1 MQSLRSYL
9 EKLSEVLP
17 DQLMAVRQPV
27 NYNYE
32 ITSYVLKAEKQGANP
47 ALIFEKVGDCATPL
61 LINLFGNVERVF
73 LILNNRQ
80 TKGNRLDF
88 YKKWNELIYEKTLP
102 IMVGKGPVKEV
113 IYEGGD
119 VDLSMLPIPKFYEQ
133 DGGRYITAGLLVAR
147 NPVNPEELNLTY
159 SRMQLKDRDRL
170 SLSLHSRGHTWQYL
184 ERAKAAKRPLEAA
197 VIIGAHPSLYLAA
210 AAKIVDE
217 YQLAGTLLREPLE
230 LVQCETIDIPV
241 PSQAEIVLEGEI
253 RLENEDEGPFTEY
266 TGYISGRSTRNLF
279 QVSSMMM
286 RRDAIFL
293 AVAPSNS
300 SEHLLLSGLPKQA
313 RIFQAVNTYT
323 HAPVLK
329 DIIWPL
335 SGTHFVCLIS
345 LRESANLLPGLA
357 KQLGLLL
364 LGLDHYVKIVA
375 MFPPEIEV
383 SNLESVFK
391 AIASKCDFKDGSD
404 VEILNGVYSHL
415 LDPSSKI
422 AGLSSKMIIDVSKP
436 AEDTRIEEESV
447 TVKRLKLSD
456 IVVHY
461 AFLSDGDPR
470 FCAIQVG
477 SKVGDL
483 KRILDEEEFK
493 ESRLFVCVDEDID
506 ILDCRQILWAI
517 ATRFQPSEDAILTDG
532 RMIIDARMGSD
543 WVGRKPTLP
552 KNICDTVNNLFLR

>member
-1 MQSLRSYL
+1 MEELR
-9 EKLSEVLP
+9 EVLP
-17 DQLMAVRQPV
+17 DQIVTVRKPV

-32 ITSYVLKAEKQGANP
+32 ITSYVLEAEKRDANP
-47 ALIFEKVGDCATPL
+47 ALIFEKVGDCAIPL
-61 LINLFGNVERVF
+61 LINLFGNVERTL

-80 TKGNRLDF
+80 TKGSRLDF
-88 YKKWNELIYEKTLP
+88 YRKWNEIIHEKTSP
-102 IMVGKGPVKEV
+102 IMVGKGPVKDV
-113 IYEGGD
+113 IYEGEN

-133 DGGRYITAGLLVAR
+133 DDGRYITAGLLVAR
-147 NPVNPEELNLTY
+147 NPENPEELNLTY
-159 SRMQLKDRDRL
+159 SRMQLKGRDRL
-170 SLSLHSRGHTWQYL
+170 SLSLHSRGHAWQYL
-184 ERAKAAKRPLEAA
+184 ERAKAANKPLEAA

-217 YQLAGTLLREPLE
+217 YQVAGTLLGEPLE
-230 LVQCETIDIPV
+230 LVQCETIDVPIPA
-241 PSQAEIVLEGEI
+241 QAEIVLEGEI

-279 QVSSMMM
+279 QVSSVTMK
-286 RRDAIFL
+286 RDAIFL

-313 RIFQAVNTYT
+313 RIFQAINTYT

-329 DIIWPL
+329 DITWPI
-335 SGTHFVCLIS
+335 SGTHFICFIS
-345 LRESANLLPGLA
+345 LRESTNHLPGLA

-375 MFPPEIEV
+375 MLPPEIEV
-383 SNLESVFK
+383 SDLQSVFK

-422 AGLSSKMIIDVSKP
+422 AGVSSKMIIDVSKP
-436 AEDTRIEEESV
+436 VEDTRVEKGRV
-447 TVKRLKLSD
+447 TVKSLKLSD
-456 IVVHY
+456 VVVHY
-461 AFLSDGDPR
+461 AFPSDGDRR
-470 FCAIQVG
+470 FCALRLESSVE
-477 SKVGDL
+477 DL
-483 KRILDEEEFK
+483 KKILNEEAFK
-493 ESRLFVCVDEDID
+493 ESRLIVCVDDDID

-532 RMIIDARMGSD
+532 RMIIDARMRPNWS
-543 WVGRKPTLP
+543 GRKATLP
-552 KNICDTVNNLFLR
+552 KNICDAVNNSLFCS